1 MAKRGRRP
9 RGEYPE
15 KKRVFASR
23 IREDTWEMLQRAA
36 ANSGR
41 SVSQEFEFRLRRGLD
56 EDEKIE
62 STFGDLKTYGLM
74 KLAAQAV
81 KSMCELKNMKDHWTA
96 NVTAFDE
103 ALEVVTRTL
112 KGFRPH
118 VLTATN
124 VVTGPPKLS
133 TPALVEI
140 VREIQAADPA
150 RPLDKVSK
158 RQRAMLR
165 LQRELGDLVDRPG
178 RLLEAKHRKPKR
190 RKT

>member
-23 IREDTWEMLQRAA
+23 VREDTWAMLQWTAA
-36 ANSGR
+36 KSGR

-62 STFGDLKTYGLM
+62 SAFGDLKTYGLM

-81 KSMCELKNMKDHWTA
+81 RSMCDLKNLKVHWTA
-96 NVTAFDE
+96 DVAAFDD
-103 ALEVVTRTL
+103 ALEAITRTL
-112 KGFRPH
+112 RGFRPM
-118 VLTATN
+118 TATDL
-124 VVTGPPKLS
+124 VTGSPEFG
-133 TPALVEI
+133 TPGVSEI

-150 RPLDKVSK
+150 RPLGKVSK
-158 RQRAMLR
+158 RERAMLR
-165 LQRELGDLVDRPG
+165 LQSELGDLVDRPG
-178 RLLEAKHRKPKR
+178 RLLELKRKMKR
-190 RKT
+190 SRRGSH

>member
-1 MAKRGRRP
+1 
-9 RGEYPE
+9 
-15 KKRVFASR
+15 
-23 IREDTWEMLQRAA
+23 MLQRAA

-41 SVSQEFEFRLRRGLD
+41 SVSQEFEFRLRRGFD

-81 KSMCELKNMKDHWTA
+81 RSMCELKNMKVHWTA

-103 ALEVVTRTL
+103 ALEVITRTL

-124 VVTGPPKLS
+124 LVTGTPELG
-133 TPALVEI
+133 TPALDEI
-140 VREIQAADPA
+140 VREIQAANPA
-150 RPLDKVSK
+150 RPLGKVSK
-158 RQRAMLR
+158 RERAMLR
-165 LQRELGDLVDRPG
+165 LQSELGELVNRPG